1 MLDHVTLI
9 DTINSARKQ
18 QRTDAVKVFHGVIL
32 GIHSKF
38 ISFINIVSDKFHQI
52 CIFCS
57 IYQNIYLMSPRN
69 VFQIPALVRF
79 GDSAAFPIPG
89 QFLVPNL
96 SFNRIFFMVFSCK
109 NYLSK
114 GLPRQKLS

>member
-52 CIFCS
+52 FIFCS

-79 GDSAAFPIPG
+79 GDSAAFPIP
-89 QFLVPNL
+89 
-96 SFNRIFFMVFSCK
+96 
-109 NYLSK
+109 
-114 GLPRQKLS
+114 